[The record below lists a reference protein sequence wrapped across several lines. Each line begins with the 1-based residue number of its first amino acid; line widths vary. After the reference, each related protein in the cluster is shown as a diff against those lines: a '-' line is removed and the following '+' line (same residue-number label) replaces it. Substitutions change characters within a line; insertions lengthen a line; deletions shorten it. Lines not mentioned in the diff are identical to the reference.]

1 MLWRIL
7 YIASVGLFAVFA
19 PSIVTSKSR
28 RFFAV
33 FALISGLLAA
43 VLAAPSAFFNFGLFG
58 PQPVEAIGGML
69 GALLGFGLPVWGT
82 AVTAMAL
89 RALDTSPRVQHLGAV
104 VAAALLIPIALPL
117 AFALTVM
124 LTAN

>member
-1 MLWRIL
+1 MPWRIL

-19 PSIVTSKSR
+19 PSIAASKNR

-43 VLAAPSAFFNFGLFG
+43 MLAAPSAFFDFGLLG
-58 PQPVEAIGGML
+58 RQPGAAIGGML

-82 AVTAMAL
+82 AVTAMVL
-89 RALDTSPRVQHLGAV
+89 LALDTSTRVQHLGAV